1 VLGCNSIA
9 LYMSGLRWLS
19 TPHISEGMRE
29 VRTGRSEAARTRSGQ
44 RRTAD
49 QTHITQRLIYTS
61 YTYEAEV
68 DYYCIPTSLATV

>member
-1 VLGCNSIA
+1 
-9 LYMSGLRWLS
+9 
-19 TPHISEGMRE
+19 MRE
-29 VRTGRSEAARTRSGQ
+29 VRTGRSEAARTRSDQ

-49 QTHITQRLIYTS
+49 QTHITQLLMNTL